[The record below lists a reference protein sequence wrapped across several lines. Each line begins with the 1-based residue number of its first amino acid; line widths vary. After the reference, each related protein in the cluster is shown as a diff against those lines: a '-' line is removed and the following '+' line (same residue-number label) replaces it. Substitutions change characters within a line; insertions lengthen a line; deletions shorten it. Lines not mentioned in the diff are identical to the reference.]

1 LIQDGKI
8 KARTKWKEVY
18 PIFRDDKRY
27 LDMLGNPGSNPLELF
42 WDLVDTFDQKL
53 DKKIVIVEDA
63 IKRYNE
69 RHTKQNEDGDSQGD
83 VKMNGGHRIFSI
95 APQTTWQAFCSVID
109 SELDPAS
116 SSMTEEDLRMV
127 YKTVCL
133 IDSLNLTWWRLIVV
147 FNSFMMLPSRN
158 KQMRNV
164 VLNASSVTYRMTCVM
179 R

>member
-1 LIQDGKI
+1 
-8 KARTKWKEVY
+8 
-18 PIFRDDKRY
+18 
-27 LDMLGNPGSNPLELF
+27 MLGNPGSNPLELF
-42 WDLVDTFDQKL
+42 WDLVDAFDQKL

-69 RHTKQNEDGDSQGD
+69 GHTKQNEDGDSRGD

-95 APQTTWQAFCSVID
+95 TPQTTWQVFCGVID

-133 IDSLNLTWWRLIVV
+133 IDHLDLI
-147 FNSFMMLPSRN
+147 
-158 KQMRNV
+158 Q
-164 VLNASSVTYRMTCVM
+164 
-179 R
+179 